1 MSKPDPEKPVSG
13 LRDRAGEA
21 VKVGESETP
30 SRTVPCRQ
38 CGAPTEMLG
47 SAVEVWR
54 VSNRKLKRDGREPL
68 QKDEVVA
75 CGRQQCRDAEHAEQ
89 ARRAARE
96 RNETQAVIDAVER
109 GETAA
114 VPPEIVRWRPGDHAR
129 IQTAIDRRRAGN
141 NTDEELG

>member
-1 MSKPDPEKPVSG
+1 MAKPDPENAVSG
-13 LRDRAGEA
+13 LHERTGE
-21 VKVGESETP
+21 VLKVGESDTP

-54 VSNRKLKRDGREPL
+54 VSNRALKREGREPL
-68 QKDEVVA
+68 GKDEVIA
-75 CGRQQCRDAEHAEQ
+75 CDRQECRAAEDAEQ

-96 RNETQAVIDAVER
+96 RNETQAVLDAVER
-109 GETAA
+109 GET
-114 VPPEIVRWRPGDHAR
+114 VTIPPEIVRWRPSDHAR
-129 IQTAIDRRRAGN
+129 IKAAIDARRAGN